1 MISQQTIQCRLSNSF
16 FRQKVFHL
24 FFNYLSVNHKALWY
38 MKIAPSCVNENFC
51 VHKKPYTVMAKSVV
65 NQALGNPF

>member
-1 MISQQTIQCRLSNSF
+1 
-16 FRQKVFHL
+16 
-24 FFNYLSVNHKALWY
+24 

-65 NQALGNPF
+65 NQALGNPFWMLHIDEKLSNIKYIESH